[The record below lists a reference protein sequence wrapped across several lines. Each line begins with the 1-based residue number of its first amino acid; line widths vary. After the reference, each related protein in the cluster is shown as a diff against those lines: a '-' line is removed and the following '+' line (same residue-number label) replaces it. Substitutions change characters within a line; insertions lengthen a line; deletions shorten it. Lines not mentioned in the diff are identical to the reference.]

1 MEENKVISIE
11 QKKKET
17 AILKV
22 NGETIELDSFILS
35 GINTNRNHIV
45 LAHNLNIEEIVFQ
58 KELLHLFIQQKIV
71 DVIEDL

>member
-45 LAHNLNIEEIVFQ
+45 LAHNLNIAEIVFQ
-58 KELLHLFIQQKIV
+58 NELLHLIIQQKIV
-71 DVIEDL
+71 DVIEAL